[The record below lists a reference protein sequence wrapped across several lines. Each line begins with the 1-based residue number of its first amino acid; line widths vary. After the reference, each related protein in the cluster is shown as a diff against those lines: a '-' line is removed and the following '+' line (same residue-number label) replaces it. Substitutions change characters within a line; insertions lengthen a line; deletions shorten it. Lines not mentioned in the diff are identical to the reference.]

1 MRTLPAARGRLRLWP
16 SRPHRRATGARCLAQ
31 TPGRT
36 HRPSP
41 GLALPLPF
49 HPAQAVQCAGTPGSW
64 RCPTDQSSNY
74 EGVMSKGMDQKK
86 SQKKEPTKTLKEKR
100 AAKQEKKGK

>member
-1 MRTLPAARGRLRLWP
+1 MALPAAPRGA
-16 SRPHRRATGARCLAQ
+16 SARCVEQ

-41 GLALPLPF
+41 CLALPPALPT
-49 HPAQAVQCAGTPGSW
+49 AQALQCAGTPGPAL
-64 RCPTDQSSNY
+64 PTDQSSNH

-86 SQKKEPTKTLKEKR
+86 NQKKEPTKTLKEKR